1 MSKQIPI
8 ANEFISLTVMLL
20 MIAALAAGQADAT
33 LHNAPDIEA
42 PAETALTTHRK

>member
-1 MSKQIPI
+1 MSKPTSI

-33 LHNAPDIEA
+33 LHDAADIEA
-42 PAETALTTHRK
+42 PAATALTTHRK